1 MTLRARI
8 AGAEARLRILSP
20 GLRIISIRGGIDRDA
35 HEKFATHGERG
46 EIIERQPGEGAESF
60 QRRARQLADAAGSRV
75 LIFGGLPPMRTDGR
89 A

>member
-20 GLRIISIRGGIDRDA
+20 GLRIISIRGGLDRDA
-35 HEKFATHGERG
+35 HEKYATHGECG
-46 EIIERQPGEGAESF
+46 EIIERQADEDAASF

-75 LIFGGLPPMRTDGR
+75 LIFGGLPPMRTGGH